1 MCGLLL
7 YIGKKRISSEL
18 FKESLKLQNHR
29 GPDSSQIFVKNNSTN
44 TFSKNY
50 NNDEYNFLIGHN
62 RLSIVDL
69 SEDSNQ
75 PVFNK
80 NGKNFLLFNGE
91 FYNFRDFSNYEN
103 EFSDTK
109 TLFSGLESDGV
120 KFYEKVN
127 GPWASVYGASN
138 NKIFLSRDLYGK
150 KPLYYFK
157 DSHRFIVSS
166 EIKSIYKI
174 LNIRRE
180 VNIDNLVYF
189 LGTKLSPYVTDG
201 TTFYKDIN
209 SVKPGQSLVYDLNT
223 FDIKHYSQ
231 INLEPPNS
239 NFDGRDITRTISQFE
254 NELKN
259 SIDLRFAADAKVG
272 VSLSGGVD
280 SLSILSLLNKKQ
292 LNDTNFYTIFN
303 DDSNEDF
310 KYVKKLKDEMNFKLT
325 EIPFTYSYNLFENY
339 LNILSQKMEIPV
351 NFNATAIPT
360 LLISEQM
367 KKDKVKVSIDGI
379 GGDEVMGGYPM
390 FEKLSRANL
399 RENKVFD
406 SIKNLSRYY
415 NYSRPKFTSFL
426 YTALSILYSGFLN
439 KSRLSPEQKLNNNI
453 IKITSNSEV
462 KNKFIKLNNDN
473 LILNKVLNLK
483 DSQLFNIKY
492 NLLPYYIGI
501 SDSVNMIN
509 SIEGRSPF
517 LDKRLYK
524 YVFMSDNLKYK
535 KGFNKYMLRKLLSSR
550 IGSNYGFRKGKS
562 GFTTFH
568 AEQFL
573 NEKKNL
579 EIICDSSFIK
589 SMFSFNTNNM
599 IKDLNPYVRRQL
611 LSLAYLDNNYNL
623 NI

>member
-7 YIGKKRISSEL
+7 YIGKKKISSEL

-29 GPDSSQIFVKNNSTN
+29 GPDSSQIFVNNNSTN

-91 FYNFRDFSNYEN
+91 FYNFRDFSNHQN

-109 TLFSGLESDGV
+109 TLFSGLESEGV

-127 GPWASVYGASN
+127 GPWASVYGISN

-174 LNIRRE
+174 LNVRRE
-180 VNIDNLVYF
+180 VNLDNLVYF
-189 LGTKLSPYVTDG
+189 LGSKLSPYVTDG
-201 TTFYKDIN
+201 TTFYKNIN

-231 INLEPPNS
+231 INLEPSNS
-239 NFDGRDITRTISQFE
+239 NFVGRDITKTISQFE
-254 NELKN
+254 NELKS

-280 SLSILSLLNKKQ
+280 SLSILSLLNTKQ

-310 KYVKKLKDEMNFKLT
+310 KYVKKLKNEINFKLI
-325 EIPFTYSYNLFENY
+325 EIPFTYSHNLFENY

-351 NFNATAIPT
+351 NYTATAIPT
-360 LLISEQM
+360 LIISEQM

-390 FEKLSRANL
+390 FQKMSRANL

-406 SIKNLSRYY
+406 SIKNLSRHY
-415 NYSRPKFTSFL
+415 NYTRPKFTSFL
-426 YTALSILYSGFLN
+426 YTALSVLYSGFLN

-453 IKITSNSEV
+453 IEITSNSEV
-462 KNKFIKLNNDN
+462 KNKFIKFNDN
-473 LILNKVLNLK
+473 LILNKMLNLK

-550 IGSNYGFRKGKS
+550 IGSNYGFRKGKE

-568 AEQFL
+568 QGKFL

-579 EIICDSSFIK
+579 EIICDSPFIR
-589 SMFSFNTNNM
+589 SIFSINDNNM
-599 IKDLNPYVRRQL
+599 TKDLNSFVKRQL